1 MEHKKAILLFGPTA
15 SGKSRL
21 SIDIAKQFNSEI
33 VNADS
38 IQVYKEIKILS
49 ARPEEKDVK
58 HHLYGFISAKE
69 NFSVGSWYKLVTE
82 RINEINKKGKIAIVV
97 GGTGLYFK
105 VLIEGLVEIPSVP
118 KIDYSYLNSL
128 GQWMLKNHYSK
139 KYPEIFKGI
148 NNNDIQRISRAI
160 SVYKATGIT
169 LNDWQKK
176 KNKKNFKTN
185 DFKKICLIPPKSELE
200 KRIKKRFTNMLSNG
214 AIAEVKKY
222 RKLNLS
228 SHILHSSNSIIG
240 LNEIELFLAKKISM
254 DELKEKVLIKTRQY
268 AKRQFTWQRGQMK
281 EWKGFTDINYLDLR
295 KKVISYLSK
304 T

>member
-1 MEHKKAILLFGPTA
+1 
-15 SGKSRL
+15 
-21 SIDIAKQFNSEI
+21 
-33 VNADS
+33 
-38 IQVYKEIKILS
+38 
-49 ARPEEKDVK
+49 
-58 HHLYGFISAKE
+58 
-69 NFSVGSWYKLVTE
+69 
-82 RINEINKKGKIAIVV
+82 
-97 GGTGLYFK
+97 
-105 VLIEGLVEIPSVP
+105 
-118 KIDYSYLNSL
+118 
-128 GQWMLKNHYSK
+128 
-139 KYPEIFKGI
+139 
-148 NNNDIQRISRAI
+148 
-160 SVYKATGIT
+160 
-169 LNDWQKK
+169 
-176 KNKKNFKTN
+176 
-185 DFKKICLIPPKSELE
+185 
-200 KRIKKRFTNMLSNG
+200 MLSNG